1 MKDTSYATRIEK
13 KIRENL
19 SPETFLL
26 TDDSHRHAGHAG
38 AHPHGDKGGET
49 HFTLAITSSAF
60 NGLSRV
66 AQQRLVYNLLADE
79 MKERVHALVL
89 DLKPTA

>member
-26 TDDSHRHAGHAG
+26 TDDSNRHAGHAG
-38 AHPHGDKGGET
+38 AHPSGET

-66 AQQRLVYNLLADE
+66 AQQRLVYSLLADE